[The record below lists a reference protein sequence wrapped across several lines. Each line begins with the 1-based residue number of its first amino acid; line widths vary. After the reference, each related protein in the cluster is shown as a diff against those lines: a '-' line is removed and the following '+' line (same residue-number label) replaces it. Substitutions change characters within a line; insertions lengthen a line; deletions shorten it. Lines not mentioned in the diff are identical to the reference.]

1 MSGEVEPSDWRMSI
15 CPYCGVGCGVELG
28 VARNRVIAV
37 RGMKDHPVNQG
48 DLCALGANLLGM
60 LRAGGRL
67 LHPMKRVGER
77 FERVG
82 WDTARQTVAD
92 RIREIIDEH
101 GPDAFAMYVSAS
113 EYVEEYYVYN
123 KFVKG
128 CLGTNNL
135 ESSARL
141 CWASGVTGLVKAFGA
156 DAPPCA
162 YDDLDHADLFV
173 VSGYNPALS
182 KPVLFRRLLAAKR
195 RRSAKL
201 IVVDPRT
208 TPTAAKAD
216 VHLRIAPGTD
226 VALHNAIAHV
236 LIRDGLV
243 DEEEAHRLIRNY
255 DELERFVSQDT
266 PARASK
272 VTGLSEEQI
281 TQVARMIGRADAALF
296 LWGQGLNQSRVGTRK
311 VTTFLNLAFMTGNIG
326 KPGAGPLAVT
336 GQSGA
341 MALRE
346 VGALPHLLPG
356 LRLVSD
362 AKARSDIGAIWGV
375 DPNRIAAQP
384 GKTLPEIL
392 RGVDEGTIKALWV
405 IHANPA
411 ATFPDTGWARS
422 VLARTEFLVVQDC
435 YHPSETSRLAHVLL
449 PAAQWGEK
457 AGVVTNSE
465 RGLNLARQAVPP
477 PGEAKADL
485 EIVIEVARQMGF
497 GRQFDYAST
506 EEIFDEYRRC
516 TAGRPCD
523 IGGVTYARLARD
535 KGIQWPVPTANHPGT
550 KRRFLDRRFPN
561 GKLTLG
567 LHRHEDPAERTDR
580 EYPLLLITGLVAAQF
595 HSRTRTGRVERL
607 NRAVPEPFVEIHPRD
622 ASDLA
627 VEDGDM
633 VEVCSRRGR
642 IKARARVTET
652 MREGAIFVPYHFGE
666 LAGPDQAVNSLTIR
680 SFDEFAHQPEYKAC
694 AVRVRRA

>member
-1 MSGEVEPSDWRMSI
+1 MSI
-15 CPYCGVGCGVELG
+15 CPYCGVGCGVEVG
-28 VARNRVIAV
+28 VADNRVVAV
-37 RGMKDHPVNQG
+37 RGMKDHPVNRG

-77 FERVG
+77 FERIE
-82 WDTARQTVAD
+82 WDAARQTVAH
-92 RIREIIDEH
+92 RIREIVDEH

-141 CWASGVTGLVKAFGA
+141 CWASGVTGLVKSFGA

-162 YDDLDHADLFV
+162 YDDLDHADLLV

-195 RRSAKL
+195 RRDAKL

-226 VALHNAIAHV
+226 VALHNAVAHV
-236 LIRDGLV
+236 LIRDELV
-243 DEEEAHRLIRNY
+243 DEEEARRLTRNY
-255 DELERFVSQDT
+255 DALKQHVAQDT
-266 PARASK
+266 PARASQ
-272 VTGLSEEQI
+272 VTGLREEQI
-281 TQVARMIGRADAALF
+281 TEVARMIGRADAALF
-296 LWGQGLNQSRVGTRK
+296 LWGQGLNQSQIGTRK
-311 VTTFLNLAFMTGNIG
+311 VTTLLNLAFMTGNIG

-362 AKARSDIGAIWGV
+362 AKARSDIGHIWGV
-375 DPNRIAAQP
+375 DPNRIAPQP

-392 RGVDEGTIKALWV
+392 RAVEQGTIKALWI
-405 IHANPA
+405 IHANPT
-411 ATFPDTGWARS
+411 ATFPDTEWARS

-435 YHPSETSRLAHVLL
+435 YHPTETSRQAHIVL
-449 PAAQWGEK
+449 PAAQWSEK
-457 AGVVTNSE
+457 TGVMTNSE

-485 EIVIEVARQMGF
+485 EIVMEVAREMGF
-497 GRQFDYAST
+497 GRHFDYAST
-506 EEIFDEYRRC
+506 EEIFDEYRSC

-523 IGGVTYARLARD
+523 IGGVTYA
-535 KGIQWPVPTANHPGT
+535 GSPET
-550 KRRFLDRRFPN
+550 KESSGPCQRPSIRGPN
-561 GKLTLG
+561 G
-567 LHRHEDPAERTDR
+567 DSRTDAFR
-580 EYPLLLITGLVAAQF
+580 MASSHSDFTDTKPLPSAP
-595 HSRTRTGRVERL
+595 TR
-607 NRAVPEPFVEIHPRD
+607 I
-622 ASDLA
+622 
-627 VEDGDM
+627 
-633 VEVCSRRGR
+633 
-642 IKARARVTET
+642 
-652 MREGAIFVPYHFGE
+652 
-666 LAGPDQAVNSLTIR
+666 IR
-680 SFDEFAHQPEYKAC
+680 FF
-694 AVRVRRA
+694 

>member
-1 MSGEVEPSDWRMSI
+1 MSI
-15 CPYCGVGCGVELG
+15 CPYCGVGCGVEIG
-28 VARNRVIAV
+28 VAEDRVIAV
-37 RGMKDHPVNQG
+37 RGMKDHPVNRG

-60 LRAGGRL
+60 LHADGRL
-67 LHPMKRVGER
+67 LHPMKRVGNS
-77 FERVG
+77 FERIG
-82 WDTARQTVAD
+82 WDEARRTVAH
-92 RIREIIDEH
+92 RISDTIAEH

-113 EYVEEYYVYN
+113 EHVEEYYVYN
-123 KFVKG
+123 KLVKG

-141 CWASGVTGLVKAFGA
+141 CWASGVTGLVQAFGA
-156 DAPPCA
+156 DSPPCA
-162 YDDLDHADLFV
+162 YDDLEHADLFV
-173 VSGYNPALS
+173 VSGYNPASS

-195 RRSAKL
+195 GGAAKL
-201 IVVDPRT
+201 IVIDPRT

-216 VHLRIAPGTD
+216 AHLRIAPGTD

-236 LIRDGLV
+236 LIRDGFV
-243 DEEEAHRLIRNY
+243 DEEEARRLTRNY
-255 DELERFVSQDT
+255 DQLEQHVAQDT
-266 PARASK
+266 PAHASR
-272 VTGLSEEQI
+272 VTGLREEQI
-281 TQVARMIGRADAALF
+281 TEVARMIGRADAALF

-311 VTTFLNLAFMTGNIG
+311 VTTLLNLAFMTGNVG

-362 AKARSDIGAIWGV
+362 DNARSDIGDIWGV
-375 DPNRIAAQP
+375 DPDRIAPKP

-392 RGVDEGTIKALWV
+392 RAIGEGTIKALWV

-411 ATFPDTGWARS
+411 ATFPDTAWARS

-435 YHPSETSRLAHVLL
+435 YHPTETSRLAHIVL

-457 AGVVTNSE
+457 TGVVTNSE
-465 RGLNLARQAVPP
+465 RGLNLVEQAVSP
-477 PGEAKADL
+477 PGEAKADH
-485 EIVIEVARQMGF
+485 EIVMDIAREMGF
-497 GRQFDYAST
+497 GRHFDYAST
-506 EEIFDEYRRC
+506 EDIFDEYRSC

-535 KGIQWPVPTANHPGT
+535 KGIQWPVPTADHPGT
-550 KRRFLDRRFPN
+550 KRRFTDRRFPD
-561 GKLTLG
+561 GKLALG
-567 LHRHEDPAERTDR
+567 LHRHEGPAEAPDQD
-580 EYPLLLITGLVAAQF
+580 YPLLLITGLVAAQF

-622 ASDLA
+622 AEELA
-627 VEDGDM
+627 VDDGDR
-633 VEVCSRRGR
+633 VEVSSRRGR
-642 IKARARVTET
+642 IHAVARVTET
-652 MREGAIFVPYHFGE
+652 MREGAIFVPYHFGD

-680 SFDEFAHQPEYKAC
+680 SFDERAHQPEFKAC
-694 AVRVRRA
+694 AARVAKAPGSTTGGSL

>member
-1 MSGEVEPSDWRMSI
+1 MSI
-15 CPYCGVGCGVELG
+15 CPYCGVGCGVEIG
-28 VARNRVIAV
+28 VADNRVVAV
-37 RGMKDHPVNQG
+37 RGMKDHPVNRG
-48 DLCALGANLLGM
+48 DLCTLGANLLGM

-77 FERVG
+77 FERIE
-82 WDTARQTVAD
+82 WDAARQTVAH
-92 RIREIIDEH
+92 RIREIVDEH

-141 CWASGVTGLVKAFGA
+141 CWASGVTGLVKSFGA

-162 YDDLDHADLFV
+162 YDDLDHADLLV

-195 RRSAKL
+195 RRDAKL

-236 LIRDGLV
+236 LIRDELV
-243 DEEEAHRLIRNY
+243 DEEEARRLTRNY
-255 DELERFVSQDT
+255 DALKQHVAQDT
-266 PARASK
+266 PARASQ
-272 VTGLSEEQI
+272 VTGLREEQI
-281 TQVARMIGRADAALF
+281 TEVARMIGRADAALF
-296 LWGQGLNQSRVGTRK
+296 LWGQGLNQSQIGTRK
-311 VTTFLNLAFMTGNIG
+311 VTTLLNLAFMTGNIG

-362 AKARSDIGAIWGV
+362 AEARSEIADIWGV
-375 DPNRIAAQP
+375 DPNRIAPQP

-392 RGVDEGTIKALWV
+392 QAVDRGTIKALWI

-411 ATFPDTGWARS
+411 ATFPDTDWTRS

-435 YHPSETSRLAHVLL
+435 YHPTETSRQAHIVL
-449 PAAQWGEK
+449 PAAQWSEK
-457 AGVVTNSE
+457 TGVMTNSE

-485 EIVIEVARQMGF
+485 EIVIDIAREMGF
-497 GRQFDYAST
+497 GRHFDYAST
-506 EEIFDEYRRC
+506 EEIFDEYRSC
-516 TAGRPCD
+516 TRGRPCD
-523 IGGVTYARLARD
+523 IGGVTYARLASD
-535 KGIQWPVPTANHPGT
+535 KAIQWPVPTDDHPGT
-550 KRRFLDRRFPN
+550 KRRFTDGRFPN
-561 GKLTLG
+561 GKLALG
-567 LHRHEDPAERTDR
+567 LHRHEDPAECPDQD
-580 EYPLLLITGLVAAQF
+580 YPLLLITGLVAAQF
-595 HSRTRTGRVERL
+595 HSRTRTGRVDRL
-607 NRAVPEPFVEIHPRD
+607 NHAVPEPFVEIHPRD
-622 ASDLA
+622 ADELA
-627 VEDGDM
+627 VGDGDL
-633 VEVCSRRGR
+633 VEVSSRRGR

-652 MREGAIFVPYHFGE
+652 MREGAIFVPYHFGN
-666 LAGPDQAVNSLTIR
+666 LAGPDQAVNSLTNR
-680 SFDEFAHQPEYKAC
+680 AFDEFAHQPEYKAC
-694 AVRVRRA
+694 AVRVTKA